1 MAEPDRTGASSGAER
16 VRFLLRALGTFCLS
30 FAAVL
35 AANIAWL
42 LWGTGIFVTSH
53 AQHTL
58 RQQIVAEIGHPR
70 IPSPGPTGPPAPRV
84 RYPVPREGGA
94 VGILRIPRLRLDMV
108 IVQGTSIDDLKKG
121 PGHYPGTAFP
131 WDPHGRVAIAGHRT
145 TYLRPFWSLD
155 QLRPGDAIRIQTEF
169 GTFVYRVTVSRVVA
183 PTALWVARQTRGPT
197 LVLTTCDP
205 RFSASHRL
213 AVFAVRT

>member
-1 MAEPDRTGASSGAER
+1 MAEPDRTRSSAGGER
-16 VRFLLRALGTFCLS
+16 VRFLLRALGVFSVS
-30 FAAVL
+30 FAVVL

-53 AQHTL
+53 AQQAL
-58 RQQIVAEIGHPR
+58 RQQLVAEIGHPR
-70 IPSPGPTGPPAPRV
+70 IPSPGPSGPPGHV
-84 RYPVPREGGA
+84 RYPVPREGQA
-94 VGILRIPRLRLDMV
+94 VGILKIPRLRLDMV
-108 IVQGTSIDDLKKG
+108 IVEGTGTDDLKKG

-131 WDPHGRVAIAGHRT
+131 WEAHGRVAIAGHRT

-155 QLRPGDAIRIQTEF
+155 RLSPGDPIRIQTEF
-169 GTFVYRVTVSRVVA
+169 GTFVYRVVESRVV
-183 PTALWVARQTRGPT
+183 PPGALWVARQTRAPT